1 MCGHFLKVLQ
11 RPVLH
16 TMKEIHIKRDVQI
29 FSWLLILIKTS
40 LTSFPEGPPSD
51 MFFLIYVKVVIQ
63 RTPRPSESTWTENFC
78 VEMEADGENRIWAT
92 RGRDLVMFT
101 SATQMERMLHMPSS
115 LSVCVCD
122 SSVLSMD
129 KSASVRVFQFES
141 AVDGAVPVPSLQTS
155 GSKLIGT
162 ATLWLL
168 LW

>member
-16 TMKEIHIKRDVQI
+16 TMKEIHIKCDVQI

-63 RTPRPSESTWTENFC
+63 RTPRPSESTWTKNFC

-115 LSVCVCD
+115 LSVCVCVTVQ
-122 SSVLSMD
+122 SC
-129 KSASVRVFQFES
+129 
-141 AVDGAVPVPSLQTS
+141 
-155 GSKLIGT
+155 
-162 ATLWLL
+162 LWLNQRPCVCFNLNL
-168 LW
+168 LWMERCLSPVFRLLGQN

>member
-1 MCGHFLKVLQ
+1 
-11 RPVLH
+11 
-16 TMKEIHIKRDVQI
+16 
-29 FSWLLILIKTS
+29 
-40 LTSFPEGPPSD
+40 
-51 MFFLIYVKVVIQ
+51 
-63 RTPRPSESTWTENFC
+63 
-78 VEMEADGENRIWAT
+78 MEADGENRIWAT

-115 LSVCVCD
+115 LSVCVCVCD

-162 ATLWLL
+162 ATL
-168 LW
+168 

>member
-92 RGRDLVMFT
+92 KGRDLVMFT

-115 LSVCVCD
+115 LSVCVW
-122 SSVLSMD
+122 
-129 KSASVRVFQFES
+129 QF
-141 AVDGAVPVPSLQTS
+141 SLVY
-155 GSKLIGT
+155 G
-162 ATLWLL
+162 
-168 LW
+168 